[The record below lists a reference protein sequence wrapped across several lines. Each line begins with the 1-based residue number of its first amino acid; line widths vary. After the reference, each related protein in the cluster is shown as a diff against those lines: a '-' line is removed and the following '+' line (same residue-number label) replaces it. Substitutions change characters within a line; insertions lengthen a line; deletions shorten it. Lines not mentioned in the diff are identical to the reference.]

1 MEGVPEM
8 ISMIQVEP
16 VFPDGTKLVTVHD
29 PIRSDS
35 VGTAWDE
42 GAAPDESSPDD
53 GRADEPGDDEGTDTE
68 GER

>member
-8 ISMIQVEP
+8 IDMIQVEP

-35 VGTAWDE
+35 VG
-42 GAAPDESSPDD
+42 AADAESEEAAAD
-53 GRADEPGDDEGTDTE
+53 GGEEPGTDT
-68 GER
+68 